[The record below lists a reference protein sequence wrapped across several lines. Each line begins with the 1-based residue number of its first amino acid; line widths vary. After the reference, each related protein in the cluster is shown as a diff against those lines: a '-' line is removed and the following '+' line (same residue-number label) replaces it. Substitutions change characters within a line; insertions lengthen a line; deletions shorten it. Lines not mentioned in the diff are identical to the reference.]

1 MTEQTMPD
9 LKWTKKP
16 VTIEAWQ
23 FTEEIA
29 LQYWENRTLP
39 PFGCRSVS
47 GEYKKNTKVV
57 RDAYFH
63 IDTLEGCMKAS
74 LGDWIIKGVKG
85 EFYPCKPDIFE
96 ATYTRH
102 DPTPKPAEGV
112 TGETSDGYHT
122 FNELYEH
129 RHILFLAVLT
139 ANIDKAWRSKLHS
152 DGTMFDDWFI
162 AGLNTDAGQA
172 TYHLPMRIWELFKYI
187 PELGRA
193 PEWDGHTSN
202 DVLVRIRDM
211 AFFDGVKALQPAAQK
226 TEGVVVGWQVYNPL
240 VKAWTHFHE
249 NGPKIEQLKNEGYVL
264 RPVYAALAS
273 RASETDTVPRS
284 EYDAVCKDLERMHD
298 ALNEQANAPE
308 NNRASVD
315 VDYEQEGDDW
325 IEVCEA
331 YDQHQIERDHSPIET
346 GSERLFLH
354 TILDFLASQNRLIK
368 PKKD

>member
-226 TEGVVVGWQVYNPL
+226 TEGAECCDVDLSETVWHDKYHTLCEQSW
-240 VKAWTHFHE
+240 KALGISEYTGLSIPEH
-249 NGPKIEQLKNEGYVL
+249 IS
-264 RPVYAALAS
+264 ALAS
-273 RASETDTVPRS
+273 RAS
-284 EYDAVCKDLERMHD
+284 
-298 ALNEQANAPE
+298 
-308 NNRASVD
+308 VD
-315 VDYEQEGDDW
+315 VEGPTPSSQKGGCDYVSFQEAQK
-325 IEVCEA
+325 IFAKYISCEM
-331 YDQHQIERDHSPIET
+331 RDPNGLDET
-346 GSERLFLH
+346 AKAMLSY
-354 TILDFLASQNRLIK
+354 NRMIAAKFPELVGGRE
-368 PKKD
+368 